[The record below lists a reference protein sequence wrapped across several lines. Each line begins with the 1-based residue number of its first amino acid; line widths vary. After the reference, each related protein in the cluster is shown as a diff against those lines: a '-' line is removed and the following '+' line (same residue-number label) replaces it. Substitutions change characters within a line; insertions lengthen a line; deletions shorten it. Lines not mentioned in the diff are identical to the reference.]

1 MKKRLIIGWAV
12 LATSA
17 NCWAGFYTFTDTANQ
32 GIPDGGAAL
41 TTLSRSITV
50 SGVSGNVLSSISV
63 TLNVSG
69 GFNGDLFGYL
79 RGPTG
84 GIAILLNR
92 VGQSG
97 SNPGGYGDT
106 GFAITLSDLASHDVH
121 AYQDYSPSYNGSGQ
135 LTGSWQSDGRNTD
148 PATVSFGDSRTAGLN
163 SFLGSDPNGTWTL
176 VFSDWVTSGDPSTLG
191 GWSLN
196 LTVIPEPANIAL
208 AIVAGAFV
216 AGQGVRRWRLK
227 APRE

>member
-1 MKKRLIIGWAV
+1 MKKRLLICGLV
-12 LATSA
+12 LGLSGR
-17 NCWAGFYTFTDTANQ
+17 CWAGFYTFTDTANQ

-69 GFNGDLFGYL
+69 GFNGDLYGYL
-79 RGPTG
+79 RGPNG

-121 AYQDYSPSYNGSGQ
+121 AYQDYSPSYTSGQ

-176 VFSDWVTSGDPSTLG
+176 VFSDWVTSGDPSTLAS
-191 GWSLN
+191 WSLN
-196 LTVIPEPANIAL
+196 LTVIPEPTNIAL
-208 AIVAGAFV
+208 EVLAVLAGGYRLIAW
-216 AGQGVRRWRLK
+216 RRK
-227 APRE
+227 AARS